1 MRGTIETKEISMT
14 IDFLVQ
20 LVPGLD
26 QDHPAFEAAMEEFTR
41 DARDA
46 VEFKVAERSAISHGS
61 KGGVLQELVLT
72 ASATPSSAVAMV
84 QLVKLW
90 LKRDRHRSIQVTI
103 RQEGKEPVTVEASGD
118 TLSLDSF
125 EKIVTKTLAEMRLP

>member
-1 MRGTIETKEISMT
+1 MQATVETKEISVT

-20 LVPGLD
+20 LRVADLD
-26 QDHPAFEAAMEEFTR
+26 HDHPAFEAAMEEFTT

-46 VEFKVAERSAISHGS
+46 VEFKVTERSAVSHGS

-72 ASATPSSAVAMV
+72 ASATPSSAVAVV

-103 RQEGKEPVTVEASGD
+103 RQAGKESMIVEASGD

-125 EKIVTKTLAEMRLP
+125 EKIVNKTLAEME